1 MSKKEKM
8 LAVEN
13 QIKRLKPL
21 VKTEQQKDEM
31 EMLMGW
37 ANRLKKLVGKQNMKP
52 QLQDLILEL
61 EAFLSLQP
69 ALIPTSIA
77 GTLKLLANKQLAL

>member
-1 MSKKEKM
+1 M
-8 LAVEN
+8 LDLEN

-21 VKTEQQKDEM
+21 VKTEQQKDEL

-37 ANRLKKLVGKQNMKP
+37 ANRLKKLLGKKNMKP

-61 EAFLSLQP
+61 EAFLSLEP
-69 ALIPTSIA
+69 SLIPTSIA
-77 GTLKLLANKQLAL
+77 GTLKLLANKQLAS